1 LFLFGQLTNTFID
14 VFRLQMMTTEG
25 DVDDLQAQL
34 QQGTVIAIQA
44 PNLVSLA
51 GDVTQAQIH
60 KDGTTAIIEGSTN
73 F

>member
-1 LFLFGQLTNTFID
+1 
-14 VFRLQMMTTEG
+14 MMTTEG